1 MKSRGW
7 GGVTAEALDAIEAV
21 CHKNSEVMLVDL
33 LPELADIRRKAAI
46 ELNHYDER
54 GPEVFGSP
62 IPHGRHGEEPMGAFN
77 DYIYRLHYMHSHSE
91 DKSIVNFIKH
101 AEQDGNIIFFHHQIP
116 YPKHAKEE
124 SLHLSDNQFKKIHDY
139 LDTQLD
145 MEYVPLGVLISHMS
159 NSVAHRLSNVLIRDD
174 TSINNASIH
183 NGLEMRLEYP
193 RNEMYGAFHH
203 FTFLEKC
210 FQNLMAWKAGD
221 PLEDFI
227 STSAKLIYMLV
238 HRYPFRRGTSSI
250 AEWVIQGVG
259 RFKGITF
266 PDKFHEPNEDWR
278 WRALM
283 QPDCN
288 EFAKWFTTTISPK
301 VTVSTP
307 ANQKQYSDPRFF
319 SASAAAAL
327 AADPAPEQSRSFG
340 MQ

>member
-7 GGVTAEALDAIEAV
+7 AKFTAEALDAIEAI
-21 CHKNSEVMLVDL
+21 CLKNSEVMLVDL

-46 ELNHYDER
+46 ELKHYDEN
-54 GPEVFGSP
+54 GPDVFGSP
-62 IPHGRHGEEPMGAFN
+62 IQKRRHGAEPKGVFN
-77 DYIYRLHYMHSHSE
+77 GYIYHLHCIYSHSE
-91 DKSIVNFIKH
+91 DNSIGCFTKSSKRH
-101 AEQDGNIIFFHHQIP
+101 KNIIHHYYQIP
-116 YPKHAKEE
+116 YPKHAKED
-124 SLHLSDNQFKKIHDY
+124 SLHLSANQFKKIYQY

-145 MEYVPLGVLISHMS
+145 MPTKKIRVFIPLLT
-159 NSVAHRLSNVLIRDD
+159 NSAAHPLSTVIIIND
-174 TSINNASIH
+174 TSISNASIH
-183 NGLEMRLEYP
+183 NGLEMTLEYP
-193 RNEMYGAFHH
+193 KNKMDSAFHH

-210 FQNLMAWKAGD
+210 FQKLIAWKAD
-221 PLEDFI
+221 EPLEEFI

-238 HRYPFRRGTSSI
+238 HRLPFRRGTSSI

-266 PDKFHEPNEDWR
+266 PDKFHEPSEDWR

-307 ANQKQYSDPRFF
+307 ANQRQCSDPRFF

-327 AADPAPEQSRSFG
+327 AADPAPEQSHSFG